1 MKLQNIELREP
12 ISLKAASERF
22 QYLEAGKGS
31 INSGV
36 HVEELELDEALRV
49 IWIIAR
55 SNPQGTA
62 RHGVPLEA
70 VRRFLPVA
78 EAAIAPTPKPTPKLT
93 VVKPKK

>member
-12 ISLKAASERF
+12 ISLRNASERF
-22 QYLEAGKGS
+22 QYLEVGKGS
-31 INSGV
+31 VQSGV

-49 IWIIAR
+49 IWITAR
-55 SNPQGTA
+55 NPQAVA

-78 EAAIAPTPKPTPKLT
+78 EAAIAPAPKPPKLT

>member
-12 ISLKAASERF
+12 ISLKNASERF

-49 IWIIAR
+49 IWITAR
-55 SNPQGTA
+55 NPQGTA
-62 RHGVPLEA
+62 RHGIPLEA

-78 EAAIAPTPKPTPKLT
+78 ETAQSPAPKPTPKLT